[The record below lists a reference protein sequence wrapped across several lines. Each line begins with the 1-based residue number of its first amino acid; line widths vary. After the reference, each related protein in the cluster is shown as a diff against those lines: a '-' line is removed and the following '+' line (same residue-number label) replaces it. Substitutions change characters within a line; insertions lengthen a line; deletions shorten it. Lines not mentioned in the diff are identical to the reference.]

1 MLLAGCGGDAGQRQ
15 PSAAPPIQRPV
26 ARQLATRS
34 DEVARLLEAG
44 DGCGALAESNRLKGD
59 LTRAINRHLIP
70 LRYRRDLSAAVRDI
84 RGQIVCRPPQ
94 PSPPPPPPNED
105 NGKKKG
111 KKHEKKHEKK
121 HREGHGDE
129 E

>member
-1 MLLAGCGGDAGQRQ
+1 MLLAGCGGDAAERR
-15 PSAAPPIQRPV
+15 PTAAPTIQGPV
-26 ARQLATRS
+26 ARRLASRS
-34 DEVARLLEAG
+34 DEIARLLEAG
-44 DGCGALAESNRLKGD
+44 DSCGALAASNGLRDELAQ
-59 LTRAINRHLIP
+59 AISRRLIP
-70 LRYRRDLSAAVRDI
+70 VPYRPELSAAVKKL

-94 PSPPPPPPNED
+94 PPPQPPPPHED

-111 KKHEKKHEKK
+111 KKHERK